1 MKTIRRFIGAF
12 FLGLFGLAASAAVL
26 FGYFLYTPDPQLPQ
40 LSGTLSKGSVTFD
53 GLSRTYQTYLP
64 KGLPKG
70 APLVLVMHGS
80 GESAAEIRLSTGY
93 GFERLAD
100 THGFAVVYP
109 NAYAFD
115 WNDCSKVGDFS
126 VSGRDVDDAGFLGAL
141 VNKLIQDYR
150 VDPLDRKSVV

>member
-1 MKTIRRFIGAF
+1 MKTIRRFIGACL
-12 FLGLFGLAASAAVL
+12 LGLFGLAASAAVL

-53 GLSRTYQTYLP
+53 GLNRTYQTYLP

-100 THGFAVVYP
+100 THGFAVVYLAQRP
-109 NAYAFD
+109 QYLPMYRSLKISNANPRGKALPS
-115 WNDCSKVGDFS
+115 CS
-126 VSGRDVDDAGFLGAL
+126 
-141 VNKLIQDYR
+141 
-150 VDPLDRKSVV
+150 

>member
-1 MKTIRRFIGAF
+1 MKTIRRFIGAC

-26 FGYFLYTPDPQLPQ
+26 FGYFLYTPVPQLPQ

-80 GESAAEIRLSTGY
+80 GESAA
-93 GFERLAD
+93 
-100 THGFAVVYP
+100 
-109 NAYAFD
+109 
-115 WNDCSKVGDFS
+115 
-126 VSGRDVDDAGFLGAL
+126 
-141 VNKLIQDYR
+141 
-150 VDPLDRKSVV
+150 